1 MTVLHVSGPTKANG
15 MCSAKVARS
24 CVEITPEAEV
34 RSVARSKVTHLLSEA
49 TDPMPRFNRSTCS
62 SQTTRLVNATRPLG
76 RIALSEA
83 STTFAAN
90 ANTAI
95 TPHTN
100 EQAAPYS
107 PFEPGK
113 SESTNGA
120 SR

>member
-1 MTVLHVSGPTKANG
+1 
-15 MCSAKVARS
+15 
-24 CVEITPEAEV
+24 V

-49 TDPMPRFNRSTCS
+49 TDPMPRFNRSTCAL
-62 SQTTRLVNATRPLG
+62 QTTRLINATRPLG

-83 STTFAAN
+83 STTFAA

-113 SESTNGA
+113 CESTNGA
-120 SR
+120 PQ